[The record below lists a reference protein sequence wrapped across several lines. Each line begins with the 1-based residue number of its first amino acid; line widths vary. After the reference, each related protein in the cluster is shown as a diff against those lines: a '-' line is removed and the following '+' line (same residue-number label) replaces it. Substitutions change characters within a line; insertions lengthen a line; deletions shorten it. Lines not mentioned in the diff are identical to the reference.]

1 MHTVNDLVKEA
12 QALRCNGLEVF
23 AVEYFSRSN
32 RSNRHY
38 VILRS
43 EQELKQLKAFY
54 SDWDYWF
61 NLINC

>member
-1 MHTVNDLVKEA
+1 MQTVNDLVEEA
-12 QALRCNGLEVF
+12 QALRCKGLEVF

-32 RSNRHY
+32 RANRHY

-43 EQELKQLKAFY
+43 EQELEQLKAFY
-54 SDWDYWF
+54 KDWDYSF